1 MSIPILGVLHINL
14 FTSYNNPMRSLNI
27 IIPILWRR
35 KLGWNS
41 NGLDWS
47 ALKAKPIPYFIL
59 PRAWDAERAH

>member
-1 MSIPILGVLHINL
+1 
-14 FTSYNNPMRSLNI
+14 MRSLNI
-27 IIPILWRR
+27 IIPILWQR

-59 PRAWDAERAH
+59 PRAWDAERDH